1 MTAAEVALKM
11 SPGMHIDAKTDK
23 VCQETEGIFNDGF
36 FESLDV
42 AVNALDNV
50 AARRYMD
57 SRCVGALR
65 PLLES
70 GTLGTKGHVQVIVPF
85 LTENYDSQQDPPEK
99 DTPFCTIH
107 SFPTSVDHCIQ
118 WARDLFEEYF
128 VGLPNKVLEAAK
140 SCGSDGGGEDG
151 SGDVEMGDSAESAD
165 MAKKIEVV
173 KKLKSFDDCTEFSRS
188 VFKQLF
194 CENIEKLLK
203 EHPDDTEEGSKYHS
217 FFFFFV

>member
-1 MTAAEVALKM
+1 MNAE
-11 SPGMHIDAKTDK
+11 MHIEAKTDK
-23 VCQETEGIFNDGF
+23 VCPETETIFDDQF
-36 FESLDV
+36 FESLDM

-57 SRCVGALR
+57 SRCVSALR

-107 SFPTSVDHCIQ
+107 SFPTSIDHCIQ

-128 VGLPNKVLEAAK
+128 VTLPNKILDPAK
-140 SCGSDGGGEDG
+140 EEDGGD
-151 SGDVEMGDSAESAD
+151 DSAENAEMS
-165 MAKKIEVV
+165 KKIEAV
-173 KKLKSFDDCTEFSRS
+173 KSFDSYSDCVEFADS

-194 CENIEKLLK
+194 IENIEKLLK
-203 EHPDDTEEGSKYHS
+203 EHPDDTEEGSIIIFNSILLIRLISFKYL
-217 FFFFFV
+217 